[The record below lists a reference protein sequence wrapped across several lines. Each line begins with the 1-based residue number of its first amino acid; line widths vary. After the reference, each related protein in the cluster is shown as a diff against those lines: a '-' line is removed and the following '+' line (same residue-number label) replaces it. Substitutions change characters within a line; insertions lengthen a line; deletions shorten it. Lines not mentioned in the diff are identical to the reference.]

1 MSDKGLTAATYVAA
15 SGGLVFGLSAAEFAA
30 YASVCLGLLTY
41 LTNVGFKIY
50 DRRRMVV
57 IDDDAPLEERRR
69 VCTPVAVERRNRDA
83 VGD

>member
-15 SGGLVFGLSAAEFAA
+15 SGGLIFGLSAAEFAA

-50 DRRRMVV
+50 DRRRMIV
-57 IDDDAPLEERRR
+57 IDDDAPFEDRRR
-69 VCTPVAVERRNRDA
+69 SCTPVVIERRHQDA
-83 VGD
+83 AGE